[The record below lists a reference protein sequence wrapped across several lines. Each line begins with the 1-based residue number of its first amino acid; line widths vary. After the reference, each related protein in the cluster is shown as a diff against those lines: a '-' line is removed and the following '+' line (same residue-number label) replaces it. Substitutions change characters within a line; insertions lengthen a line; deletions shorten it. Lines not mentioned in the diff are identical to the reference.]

1 MSGDYR
7 LHENVSGSDLA
18 SVGNSTGEPNSI
30 MKLGRVVIGIDF
42 SAPSIDA
49 AQWVARWL
57 ASGAELVLLHVISVP
72 EAPPIV
78 RSRFPDRELLV
89 DTVRVGAEK
98 RLREISL
105 SLPAARIWPEIR
117 EGTPAESLIKVAD
130 EFAADLVVA
139 GAHGERQGLAEG
151 LGSTAEH
158 LVRTSTHPVILVTRP
173 RTSRPSHILVAAE
186 KSDATTTALRWAA
199 ALSEPLD
206 ARVTAIHVVPGSVAS
221 SALAATGVTG
231 EQPGVGAP
239 SAMTEAPDPWVER
252 VMSAGVPRA
261 RAGSEAAFGD
271 AAREI
276 LAASERLEADL
287 VVMGRRA
294 AGNVRRAI
302 LGSVVN
308 GVLRGA
314 TCPVLVVPE

>member
-1 MSGDYR
+1 
-7 LHENVSGSDLA
+7 
-18 SVGNSTGEPNSI
+18 

-42 SAPSIDA
+42 SAPSIEA
-49 AQWVARWL
+49 AQWVAREL

-78 RSRFPDRELLV
+78 RSRFPNRELLV
-89 DTVRVGAEK
+89 DTVRVGADK

-105 SLPAARIWPEIR
+105 SLPAARIWLEIR
-117 EGTPAESLIKVAD
+117 EGPPVESLIKVAD
-130 EFAADLVVA
+130 EFSADLVVA

-173 RTSRPSHILVAAE
+173 RKSRPSHILVAAE
-186 KSDATTTALRWAA
+186 KPDATTTALRWAA
-199 ALSEPLD
+199 TLGESLD

-221 SALAATGVTG
+221 SALAAAGLTGAPP
-231 EQPGVGAP
+231 PGSGPP
-239 SAMTEAPDPWVER
+239 SAMTEVPDPWVER
-252 VMSAGVPRA
+252 VISAGVPRA
-261 RAGSEAAFGD
+261 RAGSEVAFGD
-271 AAREI
+271 PAREI